1 MGCNDFR
8 VGLEP
13 VNQMRG
19 LFSGDIPIVNRRR
32 YRGHGCSDVA
42 HVVDAWQLQIKWAT
56 AAFWQEA
63 VETVLEAANI
73 PFLRKLDHF
82 PAERFGVAGD
92 QLFDQSGD
100 TIFRSWGSPG
110 ISGPEGT
117 TADFRPLLSH
127 PRSGV
132 TRSYWFH

>member
-8 VGLEP
+8 VGLEQ
-13 VNQMRG
+13 VNQMRY
-19 LFSGDIPIVNRRR
+19 LFSGDSPIVNRRR

-56 AAFWQEA
+56 AALWQKA

-73 PFLRKLDHF
+73 SLLRKFDHF
-82 PAERFGVAGD
+82 LAERFGVTGD

-100 TIFRSWGSPG
+100 TIFRS
-110 ISGPEGT
+110 
-117 TADFRPLLSH
+117 
-127 PRSGV
+127 
-132 TRSYWFH
+132 